1 MYPKEESVRIGA
13 EMMMYNWN
21 GIFSAPRIILL
32 KIKGIPGVSLNTRLQ
47 TKKLDMFASSGIDIG
62 FLRNEDM
69 NLLITLIP
77 NILATQ

>member
-13 EMMMYNWN
+13 EMIIYNWN

-32 KIKGIPGVSLNTRLQ
+32 KIKGIPGVSLNIRLQ
-47 TKKLDMFASSGIDIG
+47 TKKLDIFASSGIDIG
-62 FLRNEDM
+62 FLRNMDM
-69 NLLITLIP
+69 NLLITFIP

>member
-13 EMMMYNWN
+13 EMIIYNWN

-62 FLRNEDM
+62 FLRNKDM